1 MMKSMK
7 VLKFL
12 AAIVGLVLCATEM
25 PNGELNIITAIA
37 GFGLFLPAV
46 WDAATSEDDE

>member
-7 VLKFL
+7 VLKYL
-12 AAIVGLVLCATEM
+12 AAIAGLVLCATEM